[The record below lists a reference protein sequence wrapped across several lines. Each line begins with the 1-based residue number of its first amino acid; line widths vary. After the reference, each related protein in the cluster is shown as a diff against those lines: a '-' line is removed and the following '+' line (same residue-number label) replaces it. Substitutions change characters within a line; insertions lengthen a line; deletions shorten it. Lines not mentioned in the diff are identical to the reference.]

1 MQDET
6 KIDTAVLIESIK
18 TTRGEVKP
26 WHEFVTKVNPRFMQG
41 NEDMFKSVT
50 AGEPLPPKVRELILF
65 AATLCHGIAST
76 HSQKARSHG
85 ATDAELMAVVE
96 LVTNV
101 AAAKPLVAGVNE
113 LLKR

>member
-1 MQDET
+1 MSEAKVDS
-6 KIDTAVLIESIK
+6 AALMESIRK
-18 TTRGEVKP
+18 TRGEVKP
-26 WHEFVTKVNPRFMQG
+26 WHEFVAKVNPHFMQG
-41 NEDMFKSVT
+41 NQDMYRSVT
-50 AGEPLPPKVRELILF
+50 AGEPLSPKVRELILF
-65 AATLCHGIAST
+65 AATTCYGISST
-76 HSQKARSHG
+76 HSQKARSLG